1 MTKEEG
7 LPMSVLKEH
16 LELANG
22 LTIPLLGFG
31 TWQTPNDVAPAAVR
45 TAIETGYRHIDT
57 ARAYE
62 NEAGVGQ
69 GIRASGIPRE
79 QLFVT
84 TKVAAQY
91 KTYESAKA
99 SIETSLQ
106 QLDLGYIDLL
116 LIHAPKPWPEM
127 FRDGVPRYFDENVEV
142 WRAMQEAQKRG
153 DVRSL
158 GVSNFDVD
166 DIANI
171 TSRCEVAP
179 VANQIRF
186 HIGFTQD
193 EVSGYCHSR
202 DIVVEAYSPLGTG
215 RLLVDPMLA
224 TMAAAYEV
232 SVAQLC
238 IRYTLQRGMVSLPK
252 STHPDYIRQNTQ
264 VNFRLAAS
272 DMAALDAMS
281 FDR

>member
-1 MTKEEG
+1 
-7 LPMSVLKEH
+7 MSVLREH
-16 LELANG
+16 LEFTNG

-31 TWQTPNDVAPAAVR
+31 TWQTPNAVAPDAVQ
-45 TAIETGYRHIDT
+45 TAIAVGYRHIDT

-69 GIRASGIPRE
+69 GVRASGIPRE
-79 QLFVT
+79 QLFIT
-84 TKVAAQY
+84 TKVAAQF

-127 FRDGVPRYFDENVEV
+127 FREGTPRYFDENVEV
-142 WRAMQEAQKRG
+142 WRAMQEAQTRG

-158 GVSNFDVD
+158 GVSNFAAD
-166 DIANI
+166 DIENI
-171 TSRCEVAP
+171 TRRCEVAP
-179 VANQIRF
+179 VANQIQL
-186 HIGFTQD
+186 HIGYTQD
-193 EVSGYCHSR
+193 EVSSYCHSR

-215 RLLVDPMLA
+215 RLLGDPALVA
-224 TMAAAYEV
+224 MAAAYEV

-238 IRYTLQRGMVSLPK
+238 IRYTLQRGTVSLPK

-264 VNFRLAAS
+264 VDFQIAES
-272 DMAALDAMS
+272 DMAALDAMT